1 MGAGEVP
8 GQAGNNHPTFI
19 PTGVFQTVDG
29 LINIQARGQ
38 KLWKRLTV
46 AIGAPGLEENPDYA
60 ERESRLENR
69 DALNERINRLTSQKT
84 TAEWVALLNEAGI
97 PCGPI
102 YSVDQTLWMAPSVQ
116 HPILGELRVGGVG
129 AFQVLGDA
137 VDFVHA
143 PPATKRDAGDERA
156 HVVSRKKFVHGVF
169 LSERVVFGGRIGS
182 LFSCGNALQAP

>member
-29 LINIQARGQ
+29 LINIQAGGQ

-102 YSVDQTLWMAPSVQ
+102 YSVDQTMADPQVQTLGMAPSVQ
-116 HPILGELRVGGVG
+116 HPVLGELRVGGVG
-129 AFQVLGDA
+129 ALQVLHDA

-156 HVVSRKKFVHGVF
+156 HVVSRKN
-169 LSERVVFGGRIGS
+169 
-182 LFSCGNALQAP
+182 SCMGYSS

>member
-29 LINIQARGQ
+29 LINIQVGGQ
-38 KLWKRLTV
+38 KLWKRLTAV
-46 AIGAPGLEENPDYA
+46 IGAPGLAENPDYID
-60 ERESRLENR
+60 RESRLENR

-84 TAEWVALLNEAGI
+84 TAEWVSLLNEAGI

-102 YSVDQTLWMAPSVQ
+102 YSVEQTIADPQVQTLGMVPSVQ
-116 HPILGELRVGGVG
+116 HPILGELRVVGVG
-129 AFQVLGDA
+129 ALQILHDA

-143 PPATKRDAGDERA
+143 PPAAQRDAGDERA
-156 HVVSRKKFVHGVF
+156 HVVSGKN
-169 LSERVVFGGRIGS
+169 SCMGS
-182 LFSCGNALQAP
+182 SS